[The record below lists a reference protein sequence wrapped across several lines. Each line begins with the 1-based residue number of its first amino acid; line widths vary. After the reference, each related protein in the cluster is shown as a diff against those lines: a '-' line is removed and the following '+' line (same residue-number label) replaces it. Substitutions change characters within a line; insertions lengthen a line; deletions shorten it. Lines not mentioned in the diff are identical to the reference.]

1 MTEDLADKGKGPDR
15 PLVRSQV
22 QHASEGW
29 IAADAAGVS
38 IAGGVLLPVKFDQ
51 AQLIMCGDTLAQIV
65 EEFVSGRP
73 GREASGIMIYPRGAA
88 GLFGPHVRWLP

>member
-29 IAADAAGVS
+29 IAVDAAGVS

-51 AQLIMCGDTLAQIV
+51 AQLIMCGDAIAQVV
-65 EEFVSGRP
+65 EQFDDGV
-73 GREASGIMIYPRGAA
+73 
-88 GLFGPHVRWLP
+88 GLFGCPIGRDFEGDGERQTCLRFWS

>member
-1 MTEDLADKGKGPDR
+1 MTEDLADKGKGPVR

-65 EEFVSGRP
+65 EEFEAACACSG
-73 GREASGIMIYPRGAA
+73 
-88 GLFGPHVRWLP
+88 VQ